1 MGAWCKKK
9 HNWETA
15 TEKFYQHKLV
25 FIHIPKTSGT
35 SIANAVYG
43 TFFGHYP
50 LSSLRKNDAGK
61 RLDSF
66 EKFTI
71 VRNPYDQKVSGFLHS
86 FGTAPNNFQIYKEIL
101 GGQTL
106 EKFGLN
112 SNTIN
117 KIKSS
122 KEAVHVMP
130 ILFRKL
136 FKTLYDR
143 CLNEKGELD
152 LKLFNFSGIVQGTP
166 SQVLSYLFS
175 YKHWLENTNFDK
187 ILRFENRNEINCWI
201 FQKTRKKVDEYR
213 NKANDVFRLN
223 GESSYM
229 YFYDQ
234 VTKEIVQKIYRE
246 DFVKYNYEM

>member
-1 MGAWCKKK
+1 
-9 HNWETA
+9 
-15 TEKFYQHKLV
+15 
-25 FIHIPKTSGT
+25 
-35 SIANAVYG
+35 
-43 TFFGHYP
+43 
-50 LSSLRKNDAGK
+50 
-61 RLDSF
+61 
-66 EKFTI
+66 
-71 VRNPYDQKVSGFLHS
+71 
-86 FGTAPNNFQIYKEIL
+86 
-101 GGQTL
+101 
-106 EKFGLN
+106 
-112 SNTIN
+112 
-117 KIKSS
+117 
-122 KEAVHVMP
+122 MP